1 MTIAWDHPAATAARD
16 DNTFGLEGTPPGTIR
31 IVPVMTPQTLAAL
44 AGVTAHPA
52 TAWAAGKYVRL
63 APSGAL
69 AHWTGTAWAAG
80 PA

>member
-16 DNTFGLEGTPPGTIR
+16 DNTFGVEGVPAGTIR
-31 IVPVMTPQTLAAL
+31 IVPVMTPRNLAAL
-44 AGVTAHPA
+44 ASVAPHPA
-52 TAWAAGKYVRL
+52 TAWATGKYVRC
-63 APSGAL
+63 AKGAQ